1 MVRRVL
7 LELLAVLAAVA
18 AVSPSGAPVDAFGWP
33 LPGFPAVVRDFEPP
47 PHRYGRG
54 HRGVDLAGEQGT
66 PVLAAGRGTVVFAGP
81 LAGRGVVSVDHA
93 GGLRTT
99 YEPIT
104 ATVSAG
110 DVVDRGD
117 RIGTLEP
124 GHRGCP
130 APACLHWGLRRGD
143 DYLDPLQ
150 LLAPGPLRLLPWDGS
165 RG

>member
-1 MVRRVL
+1 MVRRMLLGLLTVL
-7 LELLAVLAAVA
+7 TVA
-18 AVSPSGAPVDAFGWP
+18 AAPPSDAPAGTFGWP
-33 LPGFPAVVRDFEPP
+33 LPGFPAVVGDFESPSHP
-47 PHRYGRG
+47 FGPG
-54 HRGVDLAGEQGT
+54 HRGVDLAGEPGM
-66 PVLAAGRGTVVFAGP
+66 PVLAAGQGMVVFAGP

-99 YEPIT
+99 YEPVT

-117 RIGTLEP
+117 QIGTLDV

-130 APACLHWGLRRGD
+130 VPACLHWGVRRGE

-150 LLAPGPLRLLPWDGS
+150 LLAQGPLRLLPWDGS
-165 RG
+165 RD

>member
-7 LELLAVLAAVA
+7 LGLLTVVTVAVA
-18 AVSPSGAPVDAFGWP
+18 PPSDTPVGAFGWP
-33 LPGFPAVVRDFEPP
+33 LPGFPAVVRDFEAP
-47 PHRYGRG
+47 PHRFGPG
-54 HRGVDLAGEQGT
+54 HRGVDLAGEPGT
-66 PVLAAGRGTVVFAGP
+66 PVLAAGQGTVVFAGP
-81 LAGRGVVSVDHA
+81 LAGRGVVSVQHTGD
-93 GGLRTT
+93 LRTT
-99 YEPIT
+99 YEPVT

-117 RIGTLEP
+117 RIGTLEA

-130 APACLHWGLRRGD
+130 ASACLHWGLRRGD

-165 RG
+165 RD

>member
-7 LELLAVLAAVA
+7 LGLLTVVTVA
-18 AVSPSGAPVDAFGWP
+18 IAPPSDAPVGAFGWP
-33 LPGFPAVVRDFEPP
+33 LPGFPAIVRDFEPP
-47 PHRYGRG
+47 PHPFGPG
-54 HRGVDLAGEQGT
+54 HRGVDLAGEPGT
-66 PVLAAGRGTVVFAGP
+66 PVLAAGQGTVMFAGL
-81 LAGRGVVSVDHA
+81 LAGRGVVSIAHT
-93 GGLRTT
+93 GSLRTT
-99 YEPIT
+99 YEPVT

-110 DVVDRGD
+110 DVVGRGD
-117 RIGTLEP
+117 RIGSLEA

-150 LLAPGPLRLLPWDGS
+150 LLAPWPLRLLPWDGE